1 MENQILESLRSI
13 CALLNKYDVE
23 YMLIGGMAVGFHGF
37 PRATADID
45 FWYNPTIDN
54 FHRII
59 KSLDEFG
66 VDTLSLK
73 ELVFDPKKT
82 FIRVPQF
89 GFNTEFLP
97 FIQGIDTFSKAKA
110 NAFRTEFEGVPV
122 FVLGYT
128 DLLKN
133 KESLKREV
141 DLRDVEELKKRNS

>member
-1 MENQILESLRSI
+1 M
-13 CALLNKYDVE
+13 LNKHDVE

-45 FWYNPTIDN
+45 FWYKPTVDN

-66 VDTLSLK
+66 VDTSSLK

-89 GFNTEFLP
+89 GFTTEFLP
-97 FIQGIDTFSKAKA
+97 LIQGLDSFSKAKS
-110 NAFRTEFEGVPV
+110 NAFQTEFEGVPV
-122 FVLGYT
+122 FVIGYS

-141 DLRDVEELKKRNS
+141 DLRDVEELKKRNTE